1 MCRKVLEGSGVF
13 RGLSKGF
20 RVSGFR
26 VWGLKVEWGLWVY
39 EFRVWRFVGV
49 APGMSGAGGFRVD
62 GV

>member
-20 RVSGFR
+20 RVS
-26 VWGLKVEWGLWVY
+26 GLKVEWGLWVY